1 MMVKEPAGREDV
13 VPRPLVRLGT
23 MDDLKKVL
31 FAQKVIAQEVRREM
45 MALVTAKQL
54 ATGKL
59 SGPEE
64 IKRLVLGQREL
75 LEKYAKY
82 PTMSEF
88 SFHPSLIGATKWGA
102 TFGVAVM
109 VKVFMVDPVKT
120 IMQPLAP
127 FVRAALILV
136 LKELND
142 PVHEYLIEP
151 LEEAIRLKFTDE
163 DGVEVEGDKAKAV
176 SRKMIYQLAE
186 NLLLIGAQYG
196 LVAGAPQGFA
206 ITDLGRLVLLH
217 MIDAD
222 LFLIELTSAHK
233 KFQSVRPKL
242 LVA

>member
-1 MMVKEPAGREDV
+1 
-13 VPRPLVRLGT
+13 
-23 MDDLKKVL
+23 
-31 FAQKVIAQEVRREM
+31 
-45 MALVTAKQL
+45 MALVGTKQL

-88 SFHPSLIGATKWGA
+88 SFHPSLVGATKWGA

-109 VKVFMVDPVKT
+109 MKAFVVDPVKAF
-120 IMQPLAP
+120 MQPLAP
-127 FVRAALILV
+127 FVRAALVLI

-151 LEEAIRLKFTDE
+151 LEEALKLRFTDE
-163 DGVEVEGDKAKAV
+163 DGTEVEGDKAKAV
-176 SRKMIYQLAE
+176 SRKLTYQLAE
-186 NLLLIGAQYG
+186 GLLLVGAQYG

-206 ITDLGRLVLLH
+206 ITDLGRRVLLH

-222 LFLIELTSAHK
+222 LFLVELAAAHK
-233 KFQSVRPKL
+233 KFQSTKPRL
-242 LVA
+242 SMA